1 MTQTTAPERS
11 APTDPR
17 VGLSWTR
24 VAFIGAVTVAVWSIV
39 LQLIAG
45 TLIPPVAVI
54 GAAFLVFAPFLARE
68 RRKTGLGLAVFAV
81 LAVAGNLPGILDDL
95 SHPASA
101 PAFILTLASVLGAG
115 LATVGGLGMFFR
127 WAPDAGRR
135 LVVAA
140 ATIFVVGSFTS
151 ASIAATTESDSA
163 LPADVA
169 VVAESVE
176 WHPGH
181 VTMTSGSSGIWVDNR
196 DGIRHTFTVPE
207 LDIDL
212 EIPALKTRRIDVEAA
227 PGTYQIVCE
236 VPGHEDMTATLT
248 IEG

>member
-1 MTQTTAPERS
+1 MTQTTAPEQS
-11 APTDPR
+11 ADTDPR

-24 VAFIGAVTVAVWSIV
+24 VAVTGAVTVVVWSIV

-54 GAAFLVFAPFLARE
+54 GAVFLVATPFLAPE
-68 RRKTGLGLAVFAV
+68 RRKTGLGLAVFSV
-81 LAVAGNLPGILDDL
+81 LAVAGNLPGILDEL

-115 LATVGGLGMFFR
+115 LAAVGGLGMFFG
-127 WAPDAGRR
+127 WASDAGRR
-135 LVVAA
+135 LVSAA
-140 ATIFVVGSFTS
+140 AAIFVVGSFTS
-151 ASIAATTESDSA
+151 VSIAATTESDSA
-163 LPADVA
+163 LPTDVE
-169 VVAESVE
+169 VVAETVE
-176 WHPGH
+176 WHPGTI
-181 VTMTSGSSGIWVDNR
+181 TMTTGASGIWVDNR

-227 PGTYQIVCE
+227 PGTYQIVCD

-248 IEG
+248 VEG